1 MFGARKKRG
10 SSKNSRKKNTKH
22 FFQLEQ
28 SITPEMVEEA
38 IQEANIPQ
46 ELKETL
52 LNELPNFVEYV
63 DEATNKIF
71 NPSAIWLES
80 LQFADYV
87 EQLASHLR
95 EECDE
100 GCRKEVTEKLIL
112 MSENFKE
119 LAENAMTVID
129 KSEKR
134 IHNHGS

>member
-1 MFGARKKRG
+1 
-10 SSKNSRKKNTKH
+10 
-22 FFQLEQ
+22 
-28 SITPEMVEEA
+28 MVEEA
-38 IQEANIPQ
+38 IQQAKLPK

-87 EQLASHLR
+87 AQLAAHLR
-95 EECDE
+95 EEHGAE
-100 GCRKEVTEKLIL
+100 CREEVAEKLIL

-119 LAENAMTVID
+119 LAENAMTIID
-129 KSEKR
+129 RSEKR
-134 IHNHGS
+134 MHNHGA

>member
-1 MFGARKKRG
+1 MFGRMKKLVG
-10 SSKNSRKKNTKH
+10 SKTSRKKNLKH
-22 FFQLEQ
+22 SWMREQL
-28 SITPEMVEEA
+28 ITPEMVQEA
-38 IQEANIPQ
+38 IQQAEIPT

>member
-1 MFGARKKRG
+1 M
-10 SSKNSRKKNTKH
+10 
-22 FFQLEQ
+22 
-28 SITPEMVEEA
+28 
-38 IQEANIPQ
+38 

-63 DEATNKIF
+63 DETTNKIF

-95 EECDE
+95 EEHGPD
-100 GCRKEVTEKLIL
+100 CREEVAQKIIL
-112 MSENFKE
+112 MAENYKE

-129 KSEKR
+129 KSQKR
-134 IHNHGS
+134 IHNHGA

>member
-1 MFGARKKRG
+1 M
-10 SSKNSRKKNTKH
+10 SSKSFWKT
-22 FFQLEQ
+22 EQ
-28 SITPEMVEEA
+28 SITPEMVQEA
-38 IQEANIPQ
+38 IQQANIPQ

-100 GCRKEVTEKLIL
+100 GCRREVTEKLIL

>member
-1 MFGARKKRG
+1 M
-10 SSKNSRKKNTKH
+10 
-22 FFQLEQ
+22 
-28 SITPEMVEEA
+28 EEA
-38 IQEANIPQ
+38 IHQANIPK

-87 EQLASHLR
+87 AQLASHLR
-95 EECDE
+95 EEHGAE
-100 GCRKEVTEKLIL
+100 CREEVIQKLIL
-112 MSENFKE
+112 MSENYKD

-129 KSEKR
+129 KSQKR
-134 IHNHGS
+134 IHNHGA

>member
-1 MFGARKKRG
+1 M
-10 SSKNSRKKNTKH
+10 
-22 FFQLEQ
+22 
-28 SITPEMVEEA
+28 EEA
-38 IQEANIPQ
+38 IQQANIPQ

-87 EQLASHLR
+87 EQLASHLK

-100 GCRKEVTEKLIL
+100 GCRKEVAEKLVL

>member
-1 MFGARKKRG
+1 M
-10 SSKNSRKKNTKH
+10 
-22 FFQLEQ
+22 
-28 SITPEMVEEA
+28 EEA
-38 IQEANIPQ
+38 IHQANLPK

-87 EQLASHLR
+87 AQLATHLR
-95 EECDE
+95 EEHGAE
-100 GCRKEVTEKLIL
+100 CREEVAQKLIL
-112 MSENFKE
+112 MAENYKE
-119 LAENAMTVID
+119 LAENAMTILD

-134 IHNHGS
+134 MHNHGA

>member
-1 MFGARKKRG
+1 
-10 SSKNSRKKNTKH
+10 
-22 FFQLEQ
+22 
-28 SITPEMVEEA
+28 MVEKA
-38 IQEANIPQ
+38 IVQADLPQ
-46 ELKETL
+46 TLKDSL
-52 LNELPNFVEYV
+52 LSELPNFVEHI

-100 GCRKEVTEKLIL
+100 GCRKEVADKLIL

-129 KSEKR
+129 TSEKR